1 MKKVINEKV
10 QNVSFYTVS
19 KNGDKTLLKSSD
31 ISYLYFDW
39 KKIFGIAEPE
49 IGHDYAL
56 TKTLLKALKKDG
68 EKGLNTVRRYMGGYF
83 DISWED
89 RMLDAMKYIA
99 DSTEHFGN
107 TSDYLVSDI
116 VDVCDKTL
124 KSLNFRENKVI
135 VSFA

>member
-10 QNVSFYTVS
+10 QNVRFYTVN
-19 KNGDKTLLKSSD
+19 KNGVKTLFKSSD

-39 KKIFGIAEPE
+39 KKIFGTAEPE
-49 IGHDYAL
+49 IGHDYAI
-56 TKTLLKALKKDG
+56 TKTLLKVLKEDG

-83 DISWED
+83 GISWED
-89 RMLDAMKYIA
+89 RMLDAMEYIA
-99 DSTEHFGN
+99 GSTEHFGN

-124 KSLNFRENKVI
+124 KSLNFRENKII

>member
-1 MKKVINEKV
+1 M
-10 QNVSFYTVS
+10 
-19 KNGDKTLLKSSD
+19 
-31 ISYLYFDW
+31 
-39 KKIFGIAEPE
+39 IAEPK
-49 IGHDYAL
+49 IWHDYAL
-56 TKTLLKALKKDG
+56 TKTLLKELKKDG

-89 RMLDAMKYIA
+89 RTLDAMEHIA
-99 DSTEHFGN
+99 DSTEHFSN
-107 TSDYLVSDI
+107 TSDYPVSDI

>member
-1 MKKVINEKV
+1 MKKV
-10 QNVSFYTVS
+10 QNVSFYTVN
-19 KNGDKTLLKSSD
+19 KNVVKTLLKSSD

-39 KKIFGIAEPE
+39 KKIFVISEPK

-56 TKTLLKALKKDG
+56 TKTLLKDLKKDG
-68 EKGLNTVRRYMGGYF
+68 ERGLNTVRRYMGGYF

-89 RMLDAMKYIA
+89 RMLDAMEHIA
-99 DSTEHFGN
+99 DSTENFGN

-116 VDVCDKTL
+116 VYVCDKTL
-124 KSLNFRENKVI
+124 KSIHFRENKVI

>member
-1 MKKVINEKV
+1 MVNKDGV
-10 QNVSFYTVS
+10 
-19 KNGDKTLLKSSD
+19 KTLLKSSD

-39 KKIFGIAEPE
+39 KKIFGIAEQE
-49 IGHDYAL
+49 IGHDYTL
-56 TKTLLKALKKDG
+56 TKTLLKALKKTARKVLTQCVD
-68 EKGLNTVRRYMGGYF
+68 TWD
-83 DISWED
+83 DISVLSWKD
-89 RMLDAMKYIA
+89 RMLDAMEYIA
-99 DSTEHFGN
+99 GSTEHFGN